1 MNKLN
6 FLQPDKNNLS
16 THLYAGATLVS
27 FSIFIVFLNSFFNK
41 DLISFLPET
50 ISFFLPLVLG
60 FIGLHLIRIDYSGL
74 KLLDKINKNINTNN
88 FNAFLSLLILFIV
101 IKALPPLLSWFILD
115 ANIAGDSKD
124 VCTGTGACW
133 TYIKIWFN
141 RFMYG
146 MYPNAEQWRINL
158 SFISLA
164 FLGTIGFFAT
174 EKFKKY
180 LTLYYV
186 VIYPVIAF
194 FFIFFFISG
203 GPIFFDFSYGI
214 IAAVISIIIGFII
227 PSKFKMYYFIIVPIT
242 LYILLK
248 YIFFYEELIELGKL
262 EALEW
267 VETGAWG
274 GLSLTFIV
282 SFFCL
287 IFCFPIGL
295 FLSLGRRSDFPII
308 KYISIGMIEFWR
320 GVPLIT
326 VLFMSSVMFPM
337 FLPEDMFI
345 DKLVRVIIAISLFEA
360 AYVAEVIRGGLQ
372 ALPRGQYDA
381 AKSLGMGYWKM
392 HILVILPQALKLV
405 IPGIANTFL
414 ALVKD
419 TPLIFV
425 VGLLEIVGML
435 NLAKTN
441 PDWLGF
447 AMEGYVFASV
457 LFFIICYAMS
467 KYSYNLEQKYK
478 TER

>member
-1 MNKLN
+1 MNKIN
-6 FLQPDKNNLS
+6 FLTPDKNNLY
-16 THLYAGATLVS
+16 TFLYIGIFLFF
-27 FSIFIVFLNSFFNK
+27 FSVLDVTLNSFFNIN
-41 DLISFLPET
+41 LTSFLPDT
-50 ISFFLPLVLG
+50 LSFFLPLILG
-60 FIGLHLIRIDYSGL
+60 FIGLHFIRIEYSGI
-74 KLLDKINKNINTNN
+74 KYLDLINKNINTNN
-88 FNAFLSLLILFIV
+88 FNALLSLLIIFIF
-101 IKALPPLLSWFILD
+101 IKLLPPALSWFIID
-115 ANIAGDSKD
+115 ANIAGDSRD
-124 VCTGTGACW
+124 SCTGTGACW
-133 TYIKIWFN
+133 TYIKVWFN

-164 FLGTIGFFAT
+164 FLGSVGFFAT

-186 VIYPVIAF
+186 VIYPIIAF
-194 FFIFFFISG
+194 LFIFFFISG

-214 IAAVISIIIGFII
+214 IAAVISIIIGFFV
-227 PSKFKMYYFIIVPIT
+227 PSKFKMYYFIIVPLT
-242 LYILLK
+242 VYILLK
-248 YIFFYEELIELGKL
+248 YVLFYEELIELGKL

-287 IFCFPIGL
+287 IFCFPVGL
-295 FLSLGRRSDFPII
+295 FLSLGRRSDLPII
-308 KYISIGMIEFWR
+308 KYISIGFIEFWR

-392 HILVILPQALKLV
+392 HIFVILPQALKLV

-425 VGLLEIVGML
+425 VGLMELAGML
-435 NLAKTN
+435 GLAKTN
-441 PDWLGF
+441 PKWLGY

-457 LFFIICYAMS
+457 VFFIICYAMS

>member
-6 FLQPDKNNLS
+6 FLKPNKENLS
-16 THLYAGATLVS
+16 TYLYSGS
-27 FSIFIVFLNSFFNK
+27 FLFLIAVIDVFLGAFFEVN
-41 DLISFLPET
+41 IT
-50 ISFFLPLVLG
+50 FFLPG
-60 FIGLHLIRIDYSGL
+60 FISFILPLILGIAGLRLIRIEYSGIP
-74 KLLDKINKNINTNN
+74 KLDLLNKNINTNN
-88 FNAFLSLLILFIV
+88 FNAILTLLIIFII
-101 IKALPPLLSWFILD
+101 IKSIPPILSWFFID
-115 ANIAGDSKD
+115 ANIAGDSKEA
-124 VCTGTGACW
+124 CTGSGACW
-133 TYIKIWFN
+133 TYIKIWLR
-141 RFMYG
+141 RFIYG
-146 MYPNAEQWRINL
+146 MYPNELQWRINI
-158 SFISLA
+158 SFVLLIALA
-164 FLGTIGFFAT
+164 FVGYFAT
-174 EKFKKY
+174 EKLKKF

-194 FFIFFFISG
+194 ILIYYLISG
-203 GPIFFDFSYGI
+203 GAFG
-214 IAAVISIIIGFII
+214 
-227 PSKFKMYYFIIVPIT
+227 
-242 LYILLK
+242 
-248 YIFFYEELIELGKL
+248 
-262 EALEW
+262 LEW

-287 IFCFPIGL
+287 IFCFPLGM
-295 FLSLGRRSDFPII
+295 FLALGRISGFPKIR
-308 KYISIGMIEFWR
+308 YISVGLIEFWR

-337 FLPEDMFI
+337 FLPEDFFM

-360 AYVAEVIRGGLQ
+360 PYVAEVIRGGLQ

-392 HILVILPQALKLV
+392 HIFVILPQALKLV

-441 PDWLGF
+441 PEWLGF
-447 AMEGYVFASV
+447 AMEGYVFAAII
-457 LFFIICYAMS
+457 FWIICYAMS
-467 KYSYNLEQKYK
+467 KYSYNLEVKYK
-478 TER
+478 TDR